1 MIDAHIQDPDVL
13 GAQTPSALATYL
25 RASGWTLV
33 RRTET
38 AAYWTLPTADG
49 DEFEVQQPLEQEL
62 RDYALRVGDAFV
74 VLAKAEQTSELEV
87 LRRIT
92 WATWDV
98 HTVKLSPADEPPGML
113 PIEDGV
119 SAYESLR
126 SLVVASAYPIF
137 TNQHRAVQPAR
148 KPQGLVDFVRA
159 VRIGPGGE
167 GSYTLTAHTPVPPLL
182 SGQPSLFNDL
192 VDGFVGAADD
202 TPVGRKVSL
211 RMHRA
216 VHAAQAAADAALLSS
231 DGLEPFT
238 GAVAHGVSA
247 NLCEALVGLGG
258 GVGHPFQVSVS
269 LAAVR
274 RHPATLAPVRFRRHH
289 LPVLR
294 EAADELR
301 ARTPEEDVSVT
312 GEVVRLHRESR
323 TAGEI
328 TLVGRVD
335 EQEPLRRI
343 WLGLPSGEYEQAMRA
358 HQEMREVT
366 VRGNLVRRGT
376 RFYLVSPTGFRLLGA
391 AAPG

>member
-1 MIDAHIQDPDVL
+1 MIDAHITDPDVL

-25 RASGWTLV
+25 RANGWTLA
-33 RRTET
+33 RRT
-38 AAYWTLPTADG
+38 AMDAFWILPTADG
-49 DEFEVQQPLEQEL
+49 DEFEIQQPLDQEF
-62 RDYALRVGDAFV
+62 RDYPLRVGDAFV
-74 VLAKAEQTSELEV
+74 VLAEAEQVSELEI
-87 LRRIT
+87 LRRVT

-98 HTVKLSPADEPPGML
+98 HTVRLLPADEPAGMI

-119 SAYESLR
+119 TAYESLR

-137 TNQHRAVQPAR
+137 ANQNRAVQPAR
-148 KPQGLVDFVRA
+148 KPQGLLDFVRD
-159 VRIGPGGE
+159 VRVGPGGE
-167 GSYTLTAHTPVPPLL
+167 GSYTLTVHTPVPPLL
-182 SGQPSLFNDL
+182 SEQRSLFDDL
-192 VDGFVGAADD
+192 DGLADAPD
-202 TPVGRKVSL
+202 DRPVGRQVSL

-216 VHAAQAAADAALLSS
+216 MQAAQEAADAALLSS

-238 GAVAHGVSA
+238 GAVEHGVSA

-258 GVGHPFQVSVS
+258 AVGHPFQVSVS

-274 RHPATLAPVRFRRHH
+274 RHPEALAPVRFRRHH

-312 GEVVRLHRESR
+312 GEVVRLYREGR

-343 WLGLPSGEYEQAMRA
+343 WLGLPGGDYEQAMRA

-376 RFYLVSPTGFRLLGA
+376 RFYLVNATGFRLLGA
-391 AAPG
+391 ADPR